1 MLCSEP
7 SQGAG
12 GGSMMAQFSTAEAVS
27 DARKTVLCVEDEHD
41 LRSDIAEEL
50 VSAGYHV
57 VEASNGREAMA
68 KLEALRPDL
77 ILCDITMPE
86 LGGYDLMAKV
96 RAERP
101 DLAEVP
107 FIFLTA
113 LADRAEVLNGKN
125 AGADDYLIKPV
136 DFDDLLATIKSRLRL
151 VDRVRQSLIDGLR
164 AEQQR
169 MIEQAVRDG
178 EVTLAALAA
187 ALDRLSIGIF
197 LLEESGDV
205 RMANEAGRKLADRAD
220 GLSLTSTGLLGR
232 SAKSSQSIRT
242 ALGDVLREIGN
253 TQTLA
258 LERDSGH
265 PLILQLSSLSLPGS
279 NSRLAVALVVDPDKQ
294 ADISP
299 NVLASLFG
307 CTAAE
312 ARLAA
317 ALVAGKRLE
326 EIGEQFGV
334 KQTTITFH
342 LQNLFQKTH
351 THRQADLVALLIR
364 ATVPLS
370 LQA

>member
-1 MLCSEP
+1 
-7 SQGAG
+7 
-12 GGSMMAQFSTAEAVS
+12 MMAQFSTPEAECS
-27 DARKTVLCVEDEHD
+27 GARKTVLCVEDEPD
-41 LRSDIAEEL
+41 LRTDIAEEL

-57 VEASNGREAMA
+57 VEAGNGREAIG
-68 KLEALRPDL
+68 KLETLRPDL

-86 LGGYDLMAKV
+86 LGGYELMAKV

-151 VDRVRQSLIDGLR
+151 VDRVRRSLIAELEI
-164 AEQQR
+164 EQQR

-187 ALDRLSIGIF
+187 ALDRLSMGIF
-197 LLEESGDV
+197 LIEQTGEV
-205 RMANEAGRKLADRAD
+205 RMTNEAGRRLAEKGD
-220 GLSLTSTGLLGR
+220 GLALTCAGLVGR
-232 SAKSSQSIRT
+232 SANSSQSIRT
-242 ALGDVLREIGN
+242 ALADVLRGIGT

-265 PLILQLSSLSLPGS
+265 PLLLQLSALSLPGS
-279 NSRLAVALVVDPDKQ
+279 NSRHAVALVVDPDKQ
-294 ADISP
+294 AEVSP
-299 NVLASLFG
+299 EILASLFG
-307 CTAAE
+307 CTFAE

-326 EIGEQFGV
+326 EIGEEFGV

-364 ATVPLS
+364 ATIPLS
-370 LQA
+370 LRD